1 MKFSMVNNH
10 YGQCLGNTPTIAP
23 QCLYYLPPLFLLLTA
38 NTTAVK
44 DHFIGCFTNLSWSDG
59 DLSFVKARLAAASDQ
74 DCIAKCRDVNA
85 PYAVTQVYKM
95 VLYILCTL

>member
-1 MKFSMVNNH
+1 MKFNMLSHH

-59 DLSFVKARLAAASDQ
+59 DLSFVKARLTAASDQ
-74 DCIAKCRDVNA
+74 DCIAKCRDANA
-85 PYAVTQVYKM
+85 PYAVTQVYKII
-95 VLYILCTL
+95 LYILCTW